1 MTAERCWA
9 AAMAMKSIQ
18 SNQSTQ
24 KSKVKS
30 VMKRQIITKLKKA
43 TQYASHLV
51 GCLKDT
57 EASRATTGDVME
69 ASAYLAALQGA
80 LQFEKFKWRSCIQK
94 YSIARVIYAAL
105 GGESQG
111 EMFKDLLSNT
121 IDPSIQYAAYHS
133 KIPRTKNV
141 SDVAI
146 ENFTSKDIEL
156 REMIE
161 SVDSTA
167 FKTSQKA
174 GVQGDIEPDD
184 VPSTV
189 DWRQRSVKIE
199 DAGIAQAI
207 AIANHKERGL
217 SEIGANSDVR
227 KRELAAA
234 YDEVIIAWQQAVD
247 ATKSALGELIKEGV
261 AMSDHRV
268 QSLELTRTAVTYA
281 VITLRIGRS
290 WVLCGDYKKTTSN
303 RAKWKPS
310 HTRKK
315 HSGNTGFGQSKSTR
329 LAKMRERVG
338 LYDSILQ
345 DIDEA
350 KVLSGVAR
358 DSSFMEELA
367 GKMAYFRALKCV
379 SSSANALLSDI

>member
-9 AAMAMKSIQ
+9 AAMAMKGIQ

-57 EASRATTGDVME
+57 EASRATAGDVME
-69 ASAYLAALQGA
+69 ASAYWAALRGA
-80 LQFEKFKWRSCIQK
+80 LQFEKFKWQSCIQK
-94 YSIARVIYAAL
+94 YSIARVIYSAL
-105 GGESQG
+105 AGESQG

-146 ENFTSKDIEL
+146 ENFPSKNIEL

-161 SVDSTA
+161 RVDSTA

-174 GVQGDIEPDD
+174 GVHDDIE
-184 VPSTV
+184 PSTV

-207 AIANHKERGL
+207 AIANHKEREL
-217 SEIGANSDVR
+217 SKIGANSDVR

-290 WVLCGDYKKTTSN
+290 WVLCGGYKNTTSN
-303 RAKWKPS
+303 RAKSKPS

-367 GKMAYFRALKCV
+367 GKRAYFRALKCV
-379 SSSANALLSDI
+379 SSSANATVSDI